1 MKKSIALVII
11 LTIGC
16 LGLIHA
22 QIVWE
27 LELTSYTQNYVRAD
41 LHITN
46 NTSSDIHWTFGDT
59 GWARLRLDGNDPAL
73 MYLQILVPVSISVGQ
88 TYTQQLIYVPL
99 YPPIPGGIHEL
110 QAYVYQN
117 SGIEPVGNI
126 ITINTTL
133 NTDNLVIPNQLSVY
147 PNPFRND
154 VNISIKSGT
163 PGETSIVVYNIKG
176 QLIYSESV
184 FATGEETSFNWNGLD
199 NKGKIAPSGVYV
211 FKVSRGGSSKTIKS
225 LKLE

>member
-1 MKKSIALVII
+1 MKKSIALV
-11 LTIGC
+11 LALALGC
-16 LGLIHA
+16 FCLLSA
-22 QIVWE
+22 QLWE
-27 LELTSYTQNYVRAD
+27 LELTGLSNTHIYAD

-59 GWARLRLDGNDPAL
+59 GWASLYLDGNPPAL
-73 MYLQILVPVSISVGQ
+73 YFLPVVVQVSIPVDQ
-88 TYTQQLIYVPL
+88 TYTRGLVYVPW
-99 YPPIPGGIHEL
+99 YPPIPEGIHEL

-133 NTDNLVIPNQLSVY
+133 NTDNLAIPNQLSVY
-147 PNPFRND
+147 PNPFRNN
-154 VNISIKSGT
+154 VNISIKSGS
-163 PGETSIVVYNIKG
+163 PGEALVEVFNIKG
-176 QLIYSESV
+176 QLVYAESG
-184 FATGEETSFNWNGLD
+184 FATGEETNLSWNGID